1 VKNVIICQ
9 DRLGTNQK
17 ETEGKE
23 LCFLLQCF
31 ARSAAQPKDMPC
43 QYGLPS
49 IYRSD
54 VSFWDQ
60 VRETVLLTVFPFS
73 F

>member
-1 VKNVIICQ
+1 MKNVIICQ

-17 ETEGKE
+17 ETEEKE

-31 ARSAAQPKDMPC
+31 ARSAAQPKDLPC
-43 QYGLPS
+43 HYGLAS